1 MNALN
6 VKQSKVRFFMLSLV
20 FIAVAINYMDRANL
34 SVAGV
39 SIQKE
44 FSLSATELGVLFS
57 AFTWAYA
64 IAQVPIGVLLDKI
77 GPRILYAG
85 AIGLWG
91 LFTFIMAFASH
102 GVFATASASFAFL
115 LLCRFLIGAT
125 EAPSYPCN
133 TKVASLWFPNK
144 ERARAVSIYS
154 SAQYIGLAVFTPL
167 LAMMIAAWGWESV
180 FYFSGGLAIL
190 YGFVWYIFYRDPKDS
205 KANKSELEY
214 IKNNGG
220 YNPDIDNIKKEDQKI
235 SWSEI
240 FFVIRQ
246 RRVWGIFI
254 AQFAA
259 SSTLYFFLTWFIIYL
274 QEGLH
279 LSISKAGF
287 IVMLPYLMAMCGV
300 LLGGVISDGFIKKGY
315 SITFARKCPMIA
327 GLLISSIMC
336 LANFFEQSPIIAII
350 ILSIAFFANAG
361 SNLGWVAMSDI
372 LPKRMI
378 GTVGGI
384 YNLFNNL
391 SGIITPIVFGSLLQ
405 YSHNFHLAMYYI
417 AGVSF
422 LGAIGFWLAVDKLEM
437 VNLPE
442 KLKNN

>member
-85 AIGLWG
+85 AISLWG

-190 YGFVWYIFYRDPKDS
+190 YGFVFYM
-205 KANKSELEY
+205 NYEW
-214 IKNNGG
+214 I
-220 YNPDIDNIKKEDQKI
+220 
-235 SWSEI
+235 
-240 FFVIRQ
+240 
-246 RRVWGIFI
+246 
-254 AQFAA
+254 
-259 SSTLYFFLTWFIIYL
+259 
-274 QEGLH
+274 
-279 LSISKAGF
+279 
-287 IVMLPYLMAMCGV
+287 
-300 LLGGVISDGFIKKGY
+300 
-315 SITFARKCPMIA
+315 
-327 GLLISSIMC
+327 
-336 LANFFEQSPIIAII
+336 
-350 ILSIAFFANAG
+350 
-361 SNLGWVAMSDI
+361 
-372 LPKRMI
+372 
-378 GTVGGI
+378 
-384 YNLFNNL
+384 
-391 SGIITPIVFGSLLQ
+391 
-405 YSHNFHLAMYYI
+405 
-417 AGVSF
+417 
-422 LGAIGFWLAVDKLEM
+422 
-437 VNLPE
+437 
-442 KLKNN
+442 